1 MGFTDKAK
9 CLTALEKGSGDVFA
23 AIEHLEE

>member
-9 CLTALEKGSGDVFA
+9 CLSALEKGLGDVFA
-23 AIEHLEE
+23 AMEHLEE